1 MNRDLSLVHALG
13 LEIPSSRLL
22 DSFGD
27 RVLQQMPPLEPN
39 GPNGARNRGY
49 GANGP
54 AVNGGPAIERN
65 LIQIQSDLSDSD
77 DDQLDPTGEAQD
89 VNQPKNGNHEFQ
101 DVGNKDAATKGD
113 MEDTIP

>member
-39 GPNGARNRGY
+39 GPNGANARNRGY

-54 AVNGGPAIERN
+54 AVNGPAIERN
-65 LIQIQSDLSDSD
+65 LIQIHSDSD
-77 DDQLDPTGEAQD
+77 DDQLDPTGETQD

-101 DVGNKDAATKGD
+101 DVGNKDAAPKGD